1 MITKEINDLFT
12 SLVRAKLFLPNK
24 DGVRTFAR
32 LLAQISM
39 KQGNAK
45 VIWRKNF
52 DWKEEEMS
60 QLKLCQGPS
69 VMSYKTKDRI
79 RGQ

>member
-12 SLVRAKLFLPNK
+12 ALVRARLFLPNK

-39 KQGNAK
+39 KQAGK
-45 VIWRKNF
+45 PRLYGERTFVGK
-52 DWKEEEMS
+52 K
-60 QLKLCQGPS
+60 K
-69 VMSYKTKDRI
+69 KK
-79 RGQ
+79 

>member
-12 SLVRAKLFLPNK
+12 ALVRAKLFLPTK

-39 KQGNAK
+39 KQGK
-45 VIWRKNF
+45 PRLYGERTLVGKRK
-52 DWKEEEMS
+52 K
-60 QLKLCQGPS
+60 K
-69 VMSYKTKDRI
+69 
-79 RGQ
+79 